1 MNHDF
6 EERVR
11 DVKSRAHGHW
21 TSLLRSLGVGED
33 ILRGRNMPCPIDG
46 CGGTDRFQYT
56 DKFGDGN
63 YHCRACGAGGGLKLA
78 HAVRGG
84 RFVELLDDIE
94 RLLGTAR
101 VAAAPVGSSP
111 SPERMKRLCRKT
123 WQEGRPIALGDE
135 VERYLRQRGLG
146 QGVYPKTLRCHPAL
160 GYYEK
165 PLGQKRST
173 LVATYPA
180 MIACV
185 QGADGHVVTLHRTYL
200 EDGRKALG
208 AQSKK
213 LLSAGIHGAAV
224 RLDEAGDEL
233 ALTEGIETA
242 LAVRLRTGKPTW
254 AALSCGNLER
264 LWVPEHVARVC
275 IYADNDADAEF
286 AGQASAYALAQ
297 RLVREAKKAGR
308 PRTVDVF
315 VPRHAGTD
323 WADIRLAALAKER
336 QAA

>member
-1 MNHDF
+1 MIQDF

-21 TSLLRSLGVGED
+21 TPILRVLGVDEA

-56 DKFGDGN
+56 DRFGDGN
-63 YHCRACGAGGGLKLA
+63 YHCRVCGAGGGLKLA

-84 RFVELLDDIE
+84 RFVDLLGDIE
-94 RLLGTAR
+94 RVLGTTR
-101 VAAAPVGSSP
+101 VAAAPVVSAP
-111 SPERMKRLCRKT
+111 SPERMKLLCRQT
-123 WQEGRPIALGDE
+123 WQEARPIALGDE
-135 VERYLRQRGLG
+135 VDRYLRHRGLD
-146 QGVYPKTLRCHPAL
+146 QAVYPKTLRCHPAL
-160 GYYEK
+160 GYYDK
-165 PLGQKRST
+165 PPGLKRST
-173 LVATYPA
+173 LMATYPA

-185 QGADGHVVTLHRTYL
+185 QGPDGHVVTLHRTYL
-200 EDGRKALG
+200 KDGRKALG
-208 AQSKK
+208 ALSKK
-213 LLSAGIHGAAV
+213 LLSGGINGASV
-224 RLDEAGDEL
+224 RLDEAGEEL

-242 LAVRLRTGKPTW
+242 LAVRLHTGKPTW
-254 AALSCGNLER
+254 AALNCGNLER
-264 LWVPEHVARVC
+264 LWIPEHVARVC

-286 AGQASAYALAQ
+286 AGQASAYMLAQ

-308 PRTVDVF
+308 PRTVEVF

-323 WADIRLAALAKER
+323 WADIRLAALAKQK